1 MYVNAQG
8 GLWSVRGD
16 YRAAQEK
23 EIGQL
28 IDGAVSMMSVMSISE
43 TVISVYECMYVGR
56 LRIFSY

>member
-1 MYVNAQG
+1 MYVCMYVNAQG

-28 IDGAVSMMSVMSISE
+28 IDGAVSMMSIVSISE
-43 TVISVYECMYVGR
+43 TVISVCMYVCR
-56 LRIFSY
+56 LLN